1 MKADRESVMFY
12 DAVANTH
19 GLALDPFKALVAPR
33 PIGWIST
40 LGKNG
45 VVNLAPYSFF
55 NAVSEDPH
63 FVMFASGGRKDSQ
76 RNAEETGEFVCSLA
90 TYDLR
95 EAMSKTSAAVGPDVD
110 EMRLAGLTPA
120 PSRLVAP
127 PRVQEL
133 PVAFECR
140 YWRTIELPGRD
151 GAPSGHAIV
160 LGQVVGVHIADE
172 AIVNGKV
179 DVTQAEADRPARL
192 RRLCGDRRGVHAAQA
207 RCARARRVSIAE
219 LLGEDALGQR
229 VARIEHHE
237 ECRCRFPPSPRP

>member
-1 MKADRESVMFY
+1 MFY

-19 GLALDPFKALVAPR
+19 GLALDPFKALIAPR

-55 NAVSEDPH
+55 NAVSEDPY

-90 TYDLR
+90 TYELR
-95 EAMSKTSAAVGPDVD
+95 EAMSRTSVPVGPDVD

-127 PRVQEL
+127 PRVKES

-140 YWRTIELPGRD
+140 YWRTVELPGRN
-151 GAPSGHAIV
+151 GGPGTHAIV

-172 AIVNGKV
+172 VIVDGRV
-179 DVTQAEADRPARL
+179 DVTRLRPIARL
-192 RRLCGDRRGVHAAQA
+192 GYRDYAVIDE
-207 RCARARRVSIAE
+207 VFS
-219 LLGEDALGQR
+219 LG
-229 VARIEHHE
+229 
-237 ECRCRFPPSPRP
+237 